1 MGVLKMSSKNKYF
14 LTFISIILLF
24 SLVLFSFS
32 ILENK
37 GGKEYEPSSWH
48 CEEVRFPKFKDGQ
61 MFRSGECIV
70 WKRIIDEE
78 NYEQE

>member
-1 MGVLKMSSKNKYF
+1 MYSGDKCF
-14 LTFISIILLF
+14 LAFVSIVLLF
-24 SLVLFSFS
+24 LLVLFSFS
-32 ILENK
+32 ILEGK

-70 WKRIIDEE
+70 WKKIIDEE
-78 NYEQE
+78 NYEVE